1 MLAAGGAS
9 LSARLMVERSDR
21 QDAEL
26 ARRVG
31 LLEDEISDGILPR
44 SDERI
49 MQLWREIERIERAL
63 ERHIENG
70 DG

>member
-1 MLAAGGAS
+1 MLAAGTAS

-26 ARRVG
+26 ARRLDV
-31 LLEDEISDGILPR
+31 LEGQIRTGTLPL

-49 MQLWREIERIERAL
+49 KQLRRDFDRL
-63 ERHIENG
+63 EKEVELNG
-70 DG
+70 QHP